1 MKILAI
7 KSSPR
12 IKGNTNTI
20 IDNIVAGAGASGKE
34 IVEYNLDQ
42 LHYRGCTAC
51 RVCKEK
57 EVYCVLKDDL
67 TDYWEN
73 LVEAD
78 VLIIGSPNYMGN
90 ICGTLKSF
98 IDRHYCTK
106 DKSMKSKLKPN
117 KRVVLVFSQG
127 KADKDYYMNNYEGL
141 KKYLET
147 HDMKVEFIIHSGH
160 DHVSEDTAFLKE
172 SFLLGQNI

>member
-12 IKGNTNTI
+12 DKGNTNTI
-20 IDNIVAGAGASGKE
+20 IDNITAGISGKE
-34 IVEYNLDQ
+34 VIEYNLDKLQ
-42 LHYRGCTAC
+42 YRGCNAC

-57 EVYCVLKDDL
+57 DCYCVINDDL
-67 TDYWEN
+67 SEYWEN

-106 DKSMKSKLKPN
+106 DKNMISKLKPN
-117 KRVVLVFSQG
+117 KRVILVFSQG
-127 KADKDYYMNNYEGL
+127 KADKEYYMNNYEGL

-147 HDMKVEFIIHSGH
+147 HEMKVEMIIHSGH
-160 DHVSEDTAFLKE
+160 DHVTADQEFLKE
-172 SFLLGQNI
+172 CFLLGQNI